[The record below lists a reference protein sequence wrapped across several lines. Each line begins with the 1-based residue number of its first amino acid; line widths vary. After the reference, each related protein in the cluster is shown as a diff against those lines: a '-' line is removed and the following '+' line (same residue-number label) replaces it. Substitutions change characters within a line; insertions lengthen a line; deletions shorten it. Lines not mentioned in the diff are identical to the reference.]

1 LSERAIQPPVAEW
14 LRDKGW
20 IENRLQQEIMTL
32 SFGVEKGDEV
42 EARRDP
48 VVQRALGVVEGRV
61 GRR

>member
-1 LSERAIQPPVAEW
+1 

-32 SFGVEKGDEV
+32 TFGVEKGDEV

-48 VVQRALGVVEGRV
+48 VVQRAVGVVEGKLAAN
-61 GRR
+61 GRK